1 MKAREHSTF
10 REGIVAGLLGGL
22 IVAIWYLLF
31 DAASGHPLQ
40 TPNTLGR
47 IFLRGDVN
55 PGLRALVPKAILG
68 YTVLHFVLYA
78 LAGIALTLLIH
89 LATRNIALRMGV
101 WLGLV
106 IAFCFFVGLAY
117 MLTISTAQ
125 RLPVWSVLGGSV
137 LGVGAMGAYLW
148 RRHPQ
153 LGRSLDR
160 APLGSEVKAPPH
172 PPERGRPG

>member
-1 MKAREHSTF
+1 MQAREHSTF

-31 DAASGHPLQ
+31 DMASGHPLQ

-55 PGLRALVPKAILG
+55 PGLRALVPQAILG

-78 LAGIALTLLIH
+78 LVGIVLTLLIH

-106 IAFCFFVGLAY
+106 IAFGFFVGLTY
-117 MLTISTAQ
+117 MLTTSTGQ
-125 RLPVWSVLGGSV
+125 RLPVWSVLGGGV
-137 LGVGAMGAYLW
+137 LGVGAMGVYLW

-153 LGRSLDR
+153 LGQSLDR

-172 PPERGRPG
+172 PPEHGRAG

>member
-1 MKAREHSTF
+1 MHTREHSTF
-10 REGIVAGLLGGL
+10 REGIVTGLFGGL
-22 IVAIWYLLF
+22 IVAIWYFLF
-31 DAASGHPLQ
+31 DTASGHPLQ

-55 PGLRALVPKAILG
+55 PGPRALVPQAILG

-78 LAGIALTLLIH
+78 LMGMALTLLIH

-106 IAFCFFVGLAY
+106 IAFGLFVGLAY
-117 MLTISTAQ
+117 MLTTSTGQ
-125 RLPVWSVLGGSV
+125 RLPAWSVLGGGL

-153 LGRSLDR
+153 LGQSLR
-160 APLGSEVKAPPH
+160 QVPLGSEVKAPPH
-172 PPERGRPG
+172 PPEHGSPG